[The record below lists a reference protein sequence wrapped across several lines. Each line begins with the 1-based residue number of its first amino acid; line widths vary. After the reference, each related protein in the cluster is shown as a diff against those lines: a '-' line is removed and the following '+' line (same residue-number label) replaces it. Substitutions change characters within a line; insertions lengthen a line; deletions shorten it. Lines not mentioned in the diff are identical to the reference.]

1 MLTKYLNDAFENNEE
16 DYDAYNYIYLFKFKT
31 LNKGVNFLQNHSYK
45 GKSLYALLEKYRV
58 PQTIDG
64 IYIMDHS
71 FDDII
76 LFDADLVFI
85 RSEYEYPEDY
95 DEEWIHEYPEELT
108 DEMLEIL
115 EFNRKIRDELVEI
128 GKEDA
133 DEEFEYTTPTQY
145 LYELISYMQDK
156 HLLSLRALRK
166 LKSSVMSM
174 IDNYP
179 QKSDVLRELLSRIML
194 EERNIKKM
202 TDDTYISLVSDYEK
216 IRKRN

>member
-16 DYDAYNYIYLFKFKT
+16 DYDTYNYIYLFKFKT
-31 LNKGVNFLQNHSYK
+31 LNKCVNFLQNHSYK
-45 GKSLYALLEKYRV
+45 GKSLYALLEKYKV

-64 IYIMDHS
+64 IYIMNHN
-71 FDDII
+71 FEDII

-85 RSEYEYPEDY
+85 GSDEDE
-95 DEEWIHEYPEELT
+95 DFDQEWVHEYPEELT
-108 DEMLEIL
+108 DDMIEIL
-115 EFNRKIRDELVEI
+115 EFNRKIRYELVEI
-128 GKEDA
+128 GKED
-133 DEEFEYTTPTQY
+133 EEFYNSCSTEY

-156 HLLSLRALRK
+156 HLLSLRSLRK
-166 LKSSVMSM
+166 LKSNVMSM

-179 QKSDVLRELLSRIML
+179 QKSDVSRELLSRIML